1 MSPYRQGPH
10 VSNEKGVALVI
21 ALLITSILFAMAIT
35 LSYNMASYLKIF
47 ASTKEKTQTYYTTV
61 AGAEQLRDH
70 LWNTNCI
77 PPIWCDNMLVAATVV
92 APLDDDYQNRTLVV
106 TGLPT
111 PQFGGANYQIYFKD
125 NEDSDNTYASDN
137 DQIVLA
143 SIVSQSPTT
152 GSTTTVEAM
161 LIFSGGSGYAQQGGG
176 AAKTSHVSEE
186 GSQVTTQRQT
196 F

>member
-1 MSPYRQGPH
+1 MSPYRQFPH
-10 VSNEKGVALVI
+10 VSNEKGVALVV

-35 LSYNMASYLKIF
+35 LSYNIASYLKIF

-77 PPIWCDNMLVAATVV
+77 PPNWCDNMLSTVAAT
-92 APLDDDYQNRTLVV
+92 ASYQDRTFEV
-106 TGLPT
+106 TGSAV

-161 LIFSGGSGYAQQGGG
+161 LIFSGGGGYAQQGGG
-176 AAKTSHVSEE
+176 AAKTSHVSEQ